1 MDTNFSKD
9 DLAFRD
15 EVRSFF
21 KEEFDH
27 DMAKRLADN
36 HGDDYKS
43 SIIKWQKKLYNKGW
57 IAPGWPKEYGGTG
70 WTDTQKF
77 IF

>member
-43 SIIKWQKKLYNKGW
+43 SIIKWQKKNYITRVG
-57 IAPGWPKEYGGTG
+57 
-70 WTDTQKF
+70 
-77 IF
+77 

>member
-1 MDTNFSKD
+1 MDTNFSND

-27 DMAKRLADN
+27 DMANINTLF
-36 HGDDYKS
+36 
-43 SIIKWQKKLYNKGW
+43 KWTKHFDSL
-57 IAPGWPKEYGGTG
+57 IL
-70 WTDTQKF
+70 F
-77 IF
+77 

>member
-1 MDTNFSKD
+1 MDTNFSED

-36 HGDDYKS
+36 HGNDYKS
-43 SIIKWQKKLYNKGW
+43 SIIKWQKKSYSSRMYLAIPSIIMVCSSLKS
-57 IAPGWPKEYGGTG
+57 
-70 WTDTQKF
+70 KF
-77 IF
+77 I

>member
-1 MDTNFSKD
+1 MDTNFSND

-36 HGDDYKS
+36 HGAVSYTHLTLPT
-43 SIIKWQKKLYNKGW
+43 ILLV
-57 IAPGWPKEYGGTG
+57 
-70 WTDTQKF
+70 
-77 IF
+77 

>member
-43 SIIKWQKKLYNKGW
+43 SIFRLSKKISYS
-57 IAPGWPKEYGGTG
+57 
-70 WTDTQKF
+70 
-77 IF
+77 